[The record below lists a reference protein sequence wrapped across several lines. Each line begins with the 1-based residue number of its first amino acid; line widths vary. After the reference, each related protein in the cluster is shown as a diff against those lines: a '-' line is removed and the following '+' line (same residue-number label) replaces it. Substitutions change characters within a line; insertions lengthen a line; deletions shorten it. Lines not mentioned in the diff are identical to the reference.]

1 MFILNIP
8 VIPVFYST
16 NILDFFFN
24 RIPDDAS
31 HFPEK
36 NSGYIRAKFNICLK
50 KPNRNPGFF
59 VQYSRIKT
67 ARYLVLKIRT
77 YPDQSGRSG
86 LHHL

>member
-1 MFILNIP
+1 MFILN
-8 VIPVFYST
+8 IPVFYST

-31 HFPEK
+31 HFPAK
-36 NSGYIRAKFNICLK
+36 NAGYIRAKFNICLK
-50 KPNRNPGFF
+50 KKSDRNPG
-59 VQYSRIKT
+59 T

-86 LHHL
+86 LHNL